1 MPRDLIEAS
10 EAFGA
15 TRTQMLFKVQLP
27 SATPNILAGLNQS
40 IMLGLSMVVIA
51 ALVGA
56 SGLGT
61 EVLRGV
67 NTLDIS
73 LGFEA
78 GLAIVIMAIVLDR
91 ITQGLGK
98 GRDS

>member
-1 MPRDLIEAS
+1 MFSFYLLWRQLEKAAS
-10 EAFGA
+10 
-15 TRTQMLFKVQLP
+15 
-27 SATPNILAGLNQS
+27 SATPNILVGLNQF
-40 IMLGLSMVVIA
+40 IMLGLSVVVIA

-98 GRDS
+98 SWEL